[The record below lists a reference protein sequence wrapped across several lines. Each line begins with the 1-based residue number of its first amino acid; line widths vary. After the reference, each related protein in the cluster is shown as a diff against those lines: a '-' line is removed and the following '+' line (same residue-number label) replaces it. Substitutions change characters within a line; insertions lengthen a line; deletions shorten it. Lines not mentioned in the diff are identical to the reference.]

1 MQFRCYT
8 YSMYNINHD
17 HNKELMDNCKSLQ
30 EYALYIKIVREN
42 IENGMMA
49 AEAVECAVDRAV
61 KMNLLNGFFARHRAE
76 VVEKLLTDYDK
87 DVYETGLKEEGREE
101 GQNEKAVS
109 IAATLLKRKMSDQDI
124 IEITGITAD
133 QLKELKFQIKE
144 D

>member
-49 AEAVECAVDRAV
+49 AEAVESAVDRAV

-87 DVYETGLKEEGREE
+87 DVYETGLKEE